1 MIFRTMKKICIAT
14 GTRAEW
20 GLLSPVAALLRSN
33 PDVEL
38 QIVATNM
45 HLDPRFG
52 HTIDEISA
60 AGFNVDRRVPIHSSS
75 PDPDSHKENALQMS
89 RCLAGMTDAL
99 AELRPD
105 ILLILGDRFEMLA
118 TASAAMMLGIPIAHI
133 HGGEATVGALDDSIR
148 HAITKLA
155 SLHLTATESY
165 RRRVIQMGEDP
176 RMVINVGAPGVYNA
190 LNIAPL
196 SAEQLAQSI
205 GLRPDRRTILLTYH
219 PATLDPVDPAIR
231 FKAVLEA
238 VSAIPDIKVIIT
250 YPNNDARSAR
260 LIEMIREFASAN
272 PSDVVAIP
280 SLGMQRYISALHHVG
295 AVVGNSS
302 SGIIEVP
309 SVGIPT
315 VDIGTRQLGRDRSDS
330 VISCGESPEEI
341 RHAIEKALSPEMQ
354 RLARAVENPYFKP
367 DTPQL
372 IVDALMQTDLTPFP
386 TKRFNDLQWTDQHSI

>member
-1 MIFRTMKKICIAT
+1 MKKICIAT

-52 HTIDEISA
+52 HTIDEITA
-60 AGFNVDRRVPIHSSS
+60 AGFNVDRQVPIHSSS
-75 PDPDSHKENALQMS
+75 PDPDSHKENALQMA

-133 HGGEATVGALDDSIR
+133 HGGESTIGAVDDSIR

-155 SLHLTATESY
+155 SLHLTATEAY
-165 RRRVIQMGEDP
+165 RQRVIQMGENP
-176 RMVINVGAPGVYNA
+176 AMVINTGAPGVYNA

-205 GLRPDRRTILLTYH
+205 GLRPDHRTILLTYH

-231 FKAVLEA
+231 FQAILDAVA
-238 VSAIPDIKVIIT
+238 AIPDIKAIIT

-260 LIEMIREFASAN
+260 LIEMIRHFAASR
-272 PSDVVAIP
+272 PDSVVAIP
-280 SLGMQRYISALHHVG
+280 SLGMIRYISALHHIG

-309 SVGIPT
+309 SAGIPT
-315 VDIGTRQLGRDRSDS
+315 VDIGIRQLGRDRAQS
-330 VISCGESPEEI
+330 VISCGDSACEI

-354 RLARAVENPYFKP
+354 QLARSAENPYFKP
-367 DTPQL
+367 DTPRL
-372 IVDALMQTDLTPFP
+372 IVDALLQADIPHFP
-386 TKRFNDLQWTDQHSI
+386 TKKFNDIRWTDQPSI